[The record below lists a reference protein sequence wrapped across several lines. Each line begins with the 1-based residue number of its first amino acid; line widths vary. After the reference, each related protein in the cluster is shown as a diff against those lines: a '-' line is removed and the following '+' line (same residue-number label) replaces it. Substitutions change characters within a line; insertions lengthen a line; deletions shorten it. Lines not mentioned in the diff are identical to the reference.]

1 MTTRGESSPRTH
13 AWTST
18 STEAHAGT
26 GMTRRQALG
35 LLAAFGV
42 PASAFAQDPVKTNP
56 KSYRVALENDR
67 VRVLE
72 YFNRPG
78 LGVCG
83 RGLHYHPAH
92 ADIILTDVRV
102 KVVEDGKTTFA
113 KVKAGDVLWF
123 EAEWHEVE
131 NVDKTA
137 SRSYMIEFKD
147 SKWKPSTG

>member
-1 MTTRGESSPRTH
+1 MTTHGESSPRTY
-13 AWTST
+13 ASTGT
-18 STEAHAGT
+18 STEAHAGS
-26 GMTRRQALG
+26 GLTRRQALG
-35 LLAAFGV
+35 LLAALGV
-42 PASAFAQDPVKTNP
+42 PASACAQDPLKTNP

-92 ADIILTDVRV
+92 VDVILSDVRV
-102 KVVEDGKTTFA
+102 KVVQDGKTTVD

-137 SRSYMIEFKD
+137 SRSYMIELKD
-147 SKWKPSTG
+147 ANWKPSTG

>member
-1 MTTRGESSPRTH
+1 MTTHGESSPRTH
-13 AWTST
+13 ASTGT
-18 STEAHAGT
+18 STEADAGI
-26 GMTRRQALG
+26 GLTRRQALG
-35 LLAAFGV
+35 LLAALGV
-42 PASAFAQDPVKTNP
+42 PASAFAQDPLKTNP

-92 ADIILTDVRV
+92 VDVILSDVRV
-102 KVVEDGKTTFA
+102 KVVQDGKTTVD

-137 SRSYMIEFKD
+137 SRSYMIELKD
-147 SKWKPSTG
+147 ANWKPSTG

>member
-1 MTTRGESSPRTH
+1 MTTRGESSPRTN
-13 AWTST
+13 AWSGT
-18 STEAHAGT
+18 STEAHAGI
-26 GMTRRQALG
+26 GLTRRQALG
-35 LLAAFGV
+35 LLAALGV
-42 PASAFAQDPVKTNP
+42 PASALAQDPVKTNP
-56 KSYRVALENDR
+56 KSYHVALENDR

-92 ADIILTDVRV
+92 VDVILSDVRV
-102 KVVEDGKTTFA
+102 KVVQDGKATVD

-123 EAEWHEVE
+123 DAEWHEVE

-137 SRSYMIEFKD
+137 SRSYMIELKD
-147 SKWKPSTG
+147 TNWKPSTG